1 MNQSQLNN
9 ESDCSYL
16 TMNTGIEERYP
27 PTNSFMSIV
36 PTKYKITKKVKKGF
50 PTTSENGRANLL
62 YPQMLLFK
70 NIYN

>member
-1 MNQSQLNN
+1 MNQSQFNN

-36 PTKYKITKKVKKGF
+36 PTKYKITKKGKKGISHHIWKRQSKF
-50 PTTSENGRANLL
+50 VVSPDAAH
-62 YPQMLLFK
+62 
-70 NIYN
+70 